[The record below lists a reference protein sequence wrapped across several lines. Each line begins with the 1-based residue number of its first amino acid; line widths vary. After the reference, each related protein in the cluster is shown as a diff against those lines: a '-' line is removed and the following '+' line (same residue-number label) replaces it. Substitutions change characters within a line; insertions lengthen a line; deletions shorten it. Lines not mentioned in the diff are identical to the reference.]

1 MNTVS
6 TSITLRKATLEYA
19 KNIAKKKQIS
29 VSRFID
35 DIIYRMREKDVEPY
49 PISELDKI
57 SKQMEDE
64 EKRGT
69 IKTYKTVK
77 DMLVDLK
84 S

>member
-35 DIIYRMREKDVEPY
+35 NIIYRLLESDTEWNEINREVD
-49 PISELDKI
+49 
-57 SKQMEDE
+57 
-64 EKRGT
+64 
-69 IKTYKTVK
+69 
-77 DMLVDLK
+77 DLK
-84 S
+84 KRIDNGTAKVYGSVEEMLKSLKE